1 MNDTLTER
9 STSGF
14 DRAQSHYDNME
25 PPENTCQVCDGTG
38 RVEVASVL
46 DVDGKE
52 VWWPNGFSPVD
63 IECPFC
69 VGGVRQPDGDYE
81 IQRRDSL
88 ADR

>member
-1 MNDTLTER
+1 MNETHWER
-9 STSGF
+9 AQSSF

-25 PPENTCQVCDGTG
+25 PPENTCEVCDGTG
-38 RVEVASVL
+38 KVRVAAIQ
-46 DVDGKE
+46 DVDDRTFYLEGDGPE
-52 VWWPNGFSPVD
+52 V
-63 IECPFC
+63 ECPFC